1 MEMCREV
8 EMGHIETVACSTF
21 MYSVSL
27 SHIQDWWYW
36 YQLFGLLEVHGSVG
50 DTCIGGVDSKL

>member
-1 MEMCREV
+1 
-8 EMGHIETVACSTF
+8 

-50 DTCIGGVDSKL
+50 DACIGVDSKLYSDDIRDSSVDHDAKEARSL